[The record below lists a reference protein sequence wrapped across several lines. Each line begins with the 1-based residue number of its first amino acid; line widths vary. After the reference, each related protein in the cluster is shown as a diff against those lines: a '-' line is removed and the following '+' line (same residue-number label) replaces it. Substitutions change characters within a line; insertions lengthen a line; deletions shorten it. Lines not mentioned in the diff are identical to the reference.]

1 MSNYDEWKNWNSDD
15 FATLAIKDKK
25 YFENITRNVSLNNNT
40 NSLEIGF
47 GNGSFLKFL
56 QNNNCNIVGIELI
69 PELIKRAKE
78 KGFEA
83 YLDIDKLPKSTKFD
97 LIVMFDVLEHI
108 PQNEIPVFFDKLR
121 NLLTTKGVLILRTP
135 NGSSPF
141 GLTNQYGD
149 VTHCTVVT
157 GPKLEYWAQ
166 NSGLVLD
173 YVGGNPYIIN
183 EGKIAKIPSRFIR
196 RIMYLF
202 IERIARWIFSPQ
214 SRGFLSS
221 NLFAILKKK

>member
-1 MSNYDEWKNWNSDD
+1 MSDYDEWKNWNSDD
-15 FATLAIKDKK
+15 FATLDIKDKK
-25 YFENITRNVSLNNNT
+25 YFENITRNVNLNSNT

-56 QNNNCNIVGIELI
+56 QNNNCKIVGIELI
-69 PELIKRAKE
+69 PELIKRAKD

-83 YLDIDKLPKSTKFD
+83 YTDISELPKSIKFD

-108 PQNEIPVFFDKLR
+108 PQNEIPNFFVQLR
-121 NLLTTKGVLILRTP
+121 SLLADDGVLILRTP

-166 NSGLVLD
+166 SSGLELD

-183 EGKIAKIPSRFIR
+183 EGKISKVPSRFVR
-196 RIMYLF
+196 RVLYLLNVWLDEF
-202 IERIARWIFSPQ
+202 
-214 SRGFLSS
+214 FLR
-221 NLFAILKKK
+221 NQKVF